1 MAPEDYEGLTMK
13 HATSKLSAFSDLASV
28 SCLILYSPIFLPSP
42 SLLHHYFI
50 LFYMYFYI
58 ENLRYHLMGSEER
71 PSVLYVRYRGW
82 WLPRGLQHV
91 R

>member
-28 SCLILYSPIFLPSP
+28 SCLILYSPIF
-42 SLLHHYFI
+42 LHHYFI